1 MKRTQSKYNKD
12 QRYNMAENM
21 AQDVVFCQVTHL
33 VERKRRRILEEW
45 RYIEILRL
53 KERERRVK

>member
-1 MKRTQSKYNKD
+1 
-12 QRYNMAENM
+12 MAENM
-21 AQDVVFCQVTHL
+21 AQDVFFCQVTHL